1 MSATDNGLTQVGA
14 TCIRFGTILA
24 QVQVKAIIRS
34 GLVKPATLILFLLAL
49 AGVQHVNNPNGA
61 GGL

>member
-34 GLVKPATLILFLLAL
+34 GLVKPADSFLLAFT
-49 AGVQHVNNPNGA
+49 GVQHVNNPNGA